1 MRPEATSV
9 WGFKLLEYDLRTIWV
24 RLSASS
30 EISRLRLRLFG
41 DHQNC
46 KKQKKSVFG
55 DDQNRNKKKLFS
67 ARVSEL
73 ARLESAAALA
83 VCSSV
88 AALLQL
94 CCSSVAA
101 LQSRV
106 SELARIKRLES
117 VAALAVCSSVAA
129 LLQLCCSS
137 VAALL
142 QLCCSSAESRQRARS
157 NFDDLRFPIC
167 CKIW

>member
-1 MRPEATSV
+1 MIKIAT
-9 WGFKLLEYDLRTIWV
+9 
-24 RLSASS
+24 
-30 EISRLRLRLFG
+30 
-41 DHQNC
+41 
-46 KKQKKSVFG
+46 
-55 DDQNRNKKKLFS
+55 KKKLFS

-94 CCSSVAA
+94 CCSSVAVCC
-101 LQSRV
+101 S
-106 SELARIKRLES
+106 S
-117 VAALAVCSSVAA
+117 VAALLQLCRVASASSLELKDSNLLQLSQSAA

-142 QLCCSSAESRQRARS
+142 QSRVSELARILMIS
-157 NFDDLRFPIC
+157 DSLFAVKSD
-167 CKIW
+167 KT